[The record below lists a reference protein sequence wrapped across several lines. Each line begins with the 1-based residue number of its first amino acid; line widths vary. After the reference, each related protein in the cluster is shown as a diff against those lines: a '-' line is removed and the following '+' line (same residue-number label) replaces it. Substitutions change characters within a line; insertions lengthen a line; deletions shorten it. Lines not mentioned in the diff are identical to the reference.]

1 MCSHPGSG
9 LKKGVGVPLSPR
21 ATWAWVAISYL
32 LHPLAPSRELPSLTA
47 TCHHL
52 YTGTPKVTKTDCCLQ
67 TRTSLPTRLCRN
79 LQEGLENFTL
89 GWPWVG
95 VTA

>member
-1 MCSHPGSG
+1 MYSHPGSG
-9 LKKGVGVPLSPR
+9 LEKGVGVPLSPR

-52 YTGTPKVTKTDCCLQ
+52 YTGTPKVTKTDCCLLFDKQ
-67 TRTSLPTRLCRN
+67 GPLFPHDSVETYKKAWRISR
-79 LQEGLENFTL
+79 
-89 GWPWVG
+89 
-95 VTA
+95 